1 MTARGVALRFWGVTP
16 RREPRLTSG
25 QGKPV
30 KWVIINEHWYDRPPP
45 VMLKAIANLFRLL
58 RIARTLARHDALFPL
73 QQLGV
78 APAVMTLVR
87 LISRR
92 HAPGRPGERLA
103 AACEAL
109 GPTFIKLGQALSVR
123 SDLVGEDVASD
134 LSLLQDRLPPFPS
147 ERAKAIIEEEL
158 GRTIEELFDRFDS
171 ESIAAASIA
180 QVHFATTADG
190 AEVAVKV
197 LRPKV
202 EAVFARDLDLMYWVA
217 RLVERAR
224 PDLRRLKPVE
234 VVRTFEETVL
244 LEMDLRMEAAAAAEL
259 AENFAGDRDFL
270 VPEVDWQ
277 RTSRRVLT
285 TERIDG
291 ISIDEV
297 EALVEAGLNPRVI
310 IEKSARVFFHQV
322 FRDGF
327 FHADMHPGN
336 MFIGR
341 DGALMPV
348 DFGIMGRLD
357 RKTRNYL
364 ADMLLAFLQRDYR
377 QVAEVHFQ
385 AGYVPAY
392 NSRAAFTQAC
402 RSIGEPILGLPLDQI
417 SLARLLAQLF
427 QVTEQFE
434 METQPQLLLLQKTML
449 IAEGVSRKLDPAVN
463 MWVLAQPLIEEW
475 MRENRGPEA
484 RIRDAAETALAQLER
499 LPVLLDRIDAAGK
512 MVEQG
517 GMRLHPESEAA
528 LRNRDN
534 GLWSAAIVA
543 AATALVTVGVVLALV
558 G

>member
-1 MTARGVALRFWGVTP
+1 M
-16 RREPRLTSG
+16 
-25 QGKPV
+25 
-30 KWVIINEHWYDRPPP
+30 
-45 VMLKAIANLFRLL
+45 
-58 RIARTLARHDALFPL
+58 
-73 QQLGV
+73 
-78 APAVMTLVR
+78 
-87 LISRR
+87 
-92 HAPGRPGERLA
+92 
-103 AACEAL
+103 
-109 GPTFIKLGQALSVR
+109 R

-134 LSLLQDRLPPFPS
+134 LSSLQDKLPPFPS
-147 ERAKAIIEEEL
+147 DQAKAIIEAEL

-171 ESIAAASIA
+171 DPIAAASIA
-180 QVHFATTADG
+180 QVHFATTTDG
-190 AEVAVKV
+190 EEVAVKV
-197 LRPKV
+197 LRPDV
-202 EAVFARDLDLMYWVA
+202 EAIFARDLGLMYWVA

-234 VVRTFEETVL
+234 VVRTFEDTVR

-259 AENFAGDRDFL
+259 AENFAGDRDFH
-270 VPEVDWQ
+270 VPRVDWQ
-277 RTSRRVLT
+277 RTGRRVLT

-297 EALVEAGLNPRVI
+297 EALVEAGLDPRDVI
-310 IEKSARVFFHQV
+310 DKSARVFFYQV

-377 QVAEVHFQ
+377 RVAEVHFQ
-385 AGYVPAY
+385 AGYVPAHM
-392 NSRAAFTQAC
+392 SRDAFTQAC
-402 RSIGEPILGLPLDQI
+402 RSIGEPILGLPLEQI

-449 IAEGVSRKLDPAVN
+449 VAEGVSRKLSTTVN

-475 MRENRGPEA
+475 MWENRGPQA
-484 RIRDAAETALAQLER
+484 RLRDAAETALTQLER
-499 LPVLLDRIDAAGK
+499 LPLLLDRIDLAGK
-512 MVEQG
+512 MVEEG
-517 GMRLHPESEAA
+517 GMRLHPETEAA

-534 GLWSAAIVA
+534 GLWPAAIVA
-543 AATALVTVGVVLALV
+543 AATALVTVGVVLALT